1 MQRGLVE
8 HKEKERKRWL
18 ECFSGSLTETLSSVR
33 TACQDGKLREKDELS
48 TKFMGFG
55 SKRGS
60 LLSDV
65 VDACWVE
72 EAPFYSRWK
81 LTFSKKP

>member
-33 TACQDGKLREKDELS
+33 TACQEGKPREKHGLS
-48 TKFMGFG
+48 TKLLGFG
-55 SKRGS
+55 NKRGS

-65 VDACWVE
+65 VDGEVFGGLGKFPA
-72 EAPFYSRWK
+72 A
-81 LTFSKKP
+81 